1 MREIIGPYQFTP
13 RQLAQLDAQ
22 PAGARKEKT
31 RPKPKTFQVNE
42 YLKLAEQGVLHPDA
56 RVELINGVVMQMA
69 PIGRPHGHKVNRIAR
84 IFGRL
89 LPDNIEINIQ
99 STIRL
104 DDQRLGDQSGPEP
117 DIALLTPQASQ
128 DRQNIPGPQDILL
141 IVEVSASSL
150 RTDRTNKALRY
161 AQNGIPEL
169 WIFPLESDEIE
180 VSRQPT
186 PQGYAHIQRYR
197 RGDTLTIQA
206 LPQIRLTADEL
217 LA

>member
-22 PAGARKEKT
+22 PAGVRKEKT
-31 RPKPKTFQVNE
+31 RPKPQTFQVNE

-69 PIGRPHGHKVNRIAR
+69 PIGRPHGNRVSRIAR
-84 IFGRL
+84 VF
-89 LPDNIEINIQ
+89 IEKMPTNVQ
-99 STIRL
+99 VYLGSTIRL
-104 DDQRLGDQSGPEP
+104 NDQSGPEP

-128 DRQNIPGPQDILL
+128 DRQNLPGPQDILL

-161 AQNGIPEL
+161 AQNNIPEL